1 MSDVEITEDES
12 GIRFTAQLRF
22 PQTTGLIPVVRHE
35 SVNVLTAHGLLVTAC
50 AVVMCVVLWRSS
62 PWNIRGE
69 WMGLT
74 IDDIRAQ
81 RAMLERGEAIREAKQ
96 RDADLAA
103 LRDQFAMA
111 AMSGLLAAETSG
123 SLTDD
128 IRADYA
134 YKAADAMLA
143 RRDR

>member
-1 MSDVEITEDES
+1 
-12 GIRFTAQLRF
+12 
-22 PQTTGLIPVVRHE
+22 
-35 SVNVLTAHGLLVTAC
+35 
-50 AVVMCVVLWRSS
+50 MCVVLWRAY
-62 PWNIRGE
+62 PWNITGE

-81 RAMLERGEAIREAKQ
+81 RAMLERGEAIRQERRRQ
-96 RDADLAA
+96 ADLAA

-111 AMSGLLAAETSG
+111 AMTGLLAAETSG

>member
-1 MSDVEITEDES
+1 VRDVLSIY
-12 GIRFTAQLRF
+12 
-22 PQTTGLIPVVRHE
+22 GLFVVFC
-35 SVNVLTAHGLLVTAC
+35 SIA
-50 AVVMCVVLWRSS
+50 MCVVLWRAS

-96 RDADLAA
+96 READLAA

-111 AMSGLLAAETSG
+111 AMTGLLADPMESAKAS
-123 SLTDD
+123 
-128 IRADYA
+128 DYVAAAA
-134 YKAADAMLA
+134 YEIADAMLA
-143 RRDR
+143 CRSR